1 MVIKVQYEDFDPF
14 TEVSVLQI
22 NDGYTGAV
30 VTFTGL
36 VRQNETGD
44 LRALELEHFPG
55 MTEKSLGDLEKQ
67 ALTRWNISGTLIVH
81 RFGKLALGEN
91 IMMVAV
97 SSRHRTEAFQAAE
110 FLMDHLKT
118 DAPFWKKEHL
128 GDSERWVEAIK
139 SDDEKRARW
148 EGGK

>member
-14 TEVSVLQI
+14 IEVSALQI
-22 NDGYTGAV
+22 NDGDTGAV

-44 LRALELEHFPG
+44 LRALDLEHFPG

-67 ALTRWNISGTLIVH
+67 ALTRWNISGALIVH
-81 RFGKLALGEN
+81 RFGKLTLGEN

-128 GDSERWVEAIK
+128 EDSERWVESIG

-148 EGGK
+148 QDDK